1 MTRLILTLITIL
13 GLSFLALPLFVVI
26 LGGLT
31 TDTVLRLP
39 IPGFTLHWVWEGL
52 RDESWTAAILASTA
66 LAAAASL
73 AATVLGTAAAIGL
86 SRNGSR
92 AAPFLREALMAPLM
106 LPYIVLGAAILQV
119 SAAAG
124 FMQTFAALLPGHIVI
139 IIPFVLQ
146 STLPLLSREQIILE
160 EASADLGAGPLGTI
174 WRVTLPLIRRGIL
187 TGAIFAFIFSWTNVE
202 MSMFQTTSELV
213 TLPVKIY
220 NYVQYQ
226 VDPLIAAI
234 SGLTIAIAA
243 ASLILIDISF
253 GLAFVAKPA
262 KERRKS

>member
-1 MTRLILTLITIL
+1 VIRLILGLITIL
-13 GLSFLALPLFVVI
+13 GVSFLALPLLVVM

-31 TDTVLRLP
+31 ADTVLRMP
-39 IPGFTLHWVWEGL
+39 IPGLTLHWVREGL
-52 RDESWTAAILASTA
+52 QDKSWIAAILTSTF
-66 LAAAASL
+66 LAASASI

-86 SRNGSR
+86 SRTRSR
-92 AAPFLREALMAPLM
+92 TAGFLREALMVPLM

-124 FMQTFAALLPGHIVI
+124 FMQTFAALLAGHIVI
-139 IIPFVLQ
+139 VMPFVLQ
-146 STLPLLSREQIILE
+146 STLPLLSGEQIILE
-160 EASADLGAGPLGTI
+160 EASADLGAGSLGTI
-174 WRVTLPLIRRGIL
+174 WRITLPLIRRGIL

-226 VDPLIAAI
+226 IDPLIAAI

-243 ASLILIDISF
+243 IGLLLIDISF

-262 KERRKS
+262 KGRRKS

>member
-1 MTRLILTLITIL
+1 MTRLILALITIL
-13 GLSFLALPLFVVI
+13 GLSFLALPLAVVI

-31 TDTVLRLP
+31 TDTVLRMP
-39 IPGFTLHWVWEGL
+39 IPGFTFHWVREGL
-52 RDESWTAAILASTA
+52 KDESWTAAIFTSTS
-66 LAAAASL
+66 LAALASL

-86 SRNGSR
+86 SRTRSR
-92 AAPFLREALMAPLM
+92 AGAFLREALMAPLM

-139 IIPFVLQ
+139 VIPFVLQ
-146 STLPLLSREQIILE
+146 SALPLLTGEQIILE

-174 WRVTLPLIRRGIL
+174 WRVTLPLIRPGIL

-234 SGLTIAIAA
+234 SGLTIVIAA
-243 ASLILIDISF
+243 VSLLLLDISF

-262 KERRKS
+262 KDRRKS

>member
-1 MTRLILTLITIL
+1 VIRLILALITIL
-13 GLSFLALPLFVVI
+13 GLSFLALPLLVVI
-26 LGGLT
+26 FGGLT
-31 TDTVLRLP
+31 TDTVLRVP
-39 IPGFTLHWVWEGL
+39 IPGFTLHWVREGL
-52 RDESWTAAILASTA
+52 KDESWTAAILTSTS
-66 LAAAASL
+66 LAVLASL

-86 SRNGSR
+86 SRTRSR
-92 AAPFLREALMAPLM
+92 AAAFLQEALMAPLM

-139 IIPFVLQ
+139 VIPFVLQ
-146 STLPLLSREQIILE
+146 CTLPLLSGEQIILE
-160 EASADLGAGPLGTI
+160 EASADLGAGPLGTV
-174 WRVTLPLIRRGIL
+174 WRITLPLVRRGIL

-226 VDPLIAAI
+226 VDPPIAAI
-234 SGLTIAIAA
+234 SGLTIIIAA
-243 ASLILIDISF
+243 VSLALIDISF

-262 KERRKS
+262 KDKRKA

>member
-1 MTRLILTLITIL
+1 ML
-13 GLSFLALPLFVVI
+13 GLSFLALPLLVVI

-31 TDTVLRLP
+31 TDTVLRMP
-39 IPGFTLHWVWEGL
+39 IPGFTLHWVREGL
-52 RDESWTAAILASTA
+52 QDESWTAAVLTSTL
-66 LAAAASL
+66 LAALASL

-86 SRNGSR
+86 SRTRSW
-92 AAPFLREALMAPLM
+92 AAAFLREALMAPLM

-124 FMQTFAALLPGHIVI
+124 FMQTFAALLPGHTVIV
-139 IIPFVLQ
+139 IPFVLQ
-146 STLPLLSREQIILE
+146 STLPLLSAEQIILE
-160 EASADLGAGPLGTI
+160 DASADLGAGPFGTI
-174 WRVTLPLIRRGIL
+174 WHITLPLIRPGIL

-234 SGLTIAIAA
+234 SGLTIVIAA
-243 ASLILIDISF
+243 AGLLLIDISF

-262 KERRKS
+262 KNRRNS